1 MARRGHQ
8 VCLGRSRGGAA
19 DAESVGPLLIGSWVQ
34 LPPVD
39 PAKEGHIGPHPVT
52 GRRRQKS
59 KSGFATKKEAESALH
74 DFIRYVERGGDPSPE
89 RVRLAEYLRR
99 WIDYQRARGI
109 RSRTL
114 EGYEGY
120 IRREIVPVIGGLELA
135 KLRPGHIRAVLA
147 RVQQR
152 GLSAAT
158 VAQVRSVLGSALRQ
172 AVAEGLIAAN
182 PVASVKRPRL
192 QRREV
197 HWPTSV
203 QLGALLETSLGSTW
217 EVPILLA
224 TVTGARRAEV
234 LGISWED
241 VDLEAGTISIRR
253 GVQAVPH
260 PEGRTVE
267 FTALKTKRSRRV
279 VQLPLFA
286 LERIR
291 RHRREQLRRRT
302 ALGATW
308 RDPLDR
314 VGRPVSLVCER
325 GDGFF
330 IYPDSFTSAFKRLA
344 LLAGLHPDTA
354 CTTSVTPSPP
364 SSAGK
369 AFSQ

>member
-1 MARRGHQ
+1 M
-8 VCLGRSRGGAA
+8 
-19 DAESVGPLLIGSWVQ
+19 
-34 LPPVD
+34 
-39 PAKEGHIGPHPVT
+39 
-52 GRRRQKS
+52 
-59 KSGFATKKEAESALH
+59 
-74 DFIRYVERGGDPSPE
+74 
-89 RVRLAEYLRR
+89 
-99 WIDYQRARGI
+99 
-109 RSRTL
+109 
-114 EGYEGY
+114 
-120 IRREIVPVIGGLELA
+120 
-135 KLRPGHIRAVLA
+135 
-147 RVQQR
+147 
-152 GLSAAT
+152 
-158 VAQVRSVLGSALRQ
+158 
-172 AVAEGLIAAN
+172 
-182 PVASVKRPRL
+182 
-192 QRREV
+192 
-197 HWPTSV
+197 
-203 QLGALLETSLGSTW
+203 
-217 EVPILLA
+217 
-224 TVTGARRAEV
+224 
-234 LGISWED
+234 
-241 VDLEAGTISIRR
+241 
-253 GVQAVPH
+253 
-260 PEGRTVE
+260 E